1 MRFTK
6 ENAKEMSMKGIEAM
20 KRNREKRTA
29 EENADIV
36 RRTLETKARN
46 REQRKTMKYTLD
58 TLLTKSLKRGELAT
72 VDDILS
78 LAEMEN
84 KNVDVQTAIMVAVV
98 QRALMGDM
106 TAVQFLRD
114 TVGEKP
120 SDKVEVDSSLSVE
133 TWAKTHKVKL

>member
-6 ENAKEMSMKGIEAM
+6 DNAKEFSKLGIEALR
-20 KRNREKRTA
+20 KKTA
-29 EENADIV
+29 EEKAEMH
-36 RRTLETKARN
+36 RKSEATKAKN